1 MFLLLV
7 AHALCSQRP
16 TLLSRFGTLVSQTY
30 SLSSSLTSGSSAF
43 LPSQLDAAQRSL
55 EDEAKSNNYFM
66 SDEASLRA
74 QSAEGVPQVN
84 FIDERNPLPEL
95 AAVPVAALD
104 GERAARLR
112 EAFRTKLDP
121 DVSQAHDEVLLA
133 KLGGQGME
141 DMARRSLDEQL
152 SALLKAIRAHDD
164 VAARALR
171 AWYHV
176 RWRPDEDDQTYEFR
190 MRLPEGDRGYLDDD
204 GEGEEGRLDGV
215 GEDRGGGEKEND
227 DGGDNLASASAVPK
241 SEGAE
246 AAKQYEQGQGAA
258 VKGEEDVIAIDE
270 DDDGGGGAEGAEA
283 GNQNDGG
290 EDDEEEDFDMEEV
303 T

>member
-1 MFLLLV
+1 M
-7 AHALCSQRP
+7 
-16 TLLSRFGTLVSQTY
+16 SRFGTLVSQTY

-43 LPSQLDAAQRSL
+43 LPSQLDAVQRAL

-84 FIDERNPLPEL
+84 FTDERNPLPKL

-104 GERAARLR
+104 GERAARLG

-204 GEGEEGRLDGV
+204 GEGEEGLDGV
-215 GEDRGGGEKEND
+215 GEDQGEEGEEGD
-227 DGGDNLASASAVPK
+227 DDDDGDNLASASAVPK

-246 AAKQYEQGQGAA
+246 AAKQDEQGQAA
-258 VKGEEDVIAIDE
+258 PVKGDEDVIAIDE

-283 GNQNDGG
+283 GGQGDGD
-290 EDDEEEDFDMEEV
+290 DDEEEDFDMEEV